1 MDISRKDAEG
11 NVTAELCTYKTFSYS
26 EEYNYFP
33 EENAITAA
41 EFMASLAS
49 GGKGSAIQEAAE
61 IFLTFEENLERE
73 YDPRLLFLI
82 LAILLFLLDIAVR
95 KFKFKW
101 IHEIVRDRR
110 TKRSMVEENDAAK
123 QKM

>member
-1 MDISRKDAEG
+1 
-11 NVTAELCTYKTFSYS
+11 
-26 EEYNYFP
+26 
-33 EENAITAA
+33 
-41 EFMASLAS
+41 MASLAS

-61 IFLTFEENLERE
+61 IFLTFEENLERK

-123 QKM
+123 QKT

>member
-1 MDISRKDAEG
+1 MRPLIEDFPSQFKGKPKIEA
-11 NVTAELCTYKTFSYS
+11 LCACFDRQ
-26 EEYNYFP
+26 F
-33 EENAITAA
+33 
-41 EFMASLAS
+41 
-49 GGKGSAIQEAAE
+49 AE
-61 IFLTFEENLERE
+61 IEQCFQQ
-73 YDPRLLFLI
+73 
-82 LAILLFLLDIAVR
+82 LLFLLDIAVR